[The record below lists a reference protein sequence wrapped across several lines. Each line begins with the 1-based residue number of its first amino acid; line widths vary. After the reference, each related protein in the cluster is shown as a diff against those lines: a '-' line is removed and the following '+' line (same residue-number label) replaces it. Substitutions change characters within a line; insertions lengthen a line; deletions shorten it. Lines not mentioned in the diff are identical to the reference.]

1 MADQTETRA
10 RLVQGSVSWGLFRLT
25 LPMIA
30 GISAT
35 IIVGLLEA
43 WYLAQVSTEAL
54 IAYSFTFP
62 VAMALMSLSLGISI
76 GVSSVLARTVGGG
89 DQTQV
94 KRLASD
100 GLALAAL
107 VMLAF
112 SLLGAATIEPLFRLL
127 GAGDATLPLIK
138 DYMLIWYLSLVFMAV
153 PAVGA
158 SAMRAT
164 GDASVSGAIMVGG
177 SALQGLLGPV
187 FIFGLGG
194 LPALGLEG
202 AAIATLVA
210 RLGIFV
216 VALAVLHYRERLLS
230 YSGLTL
236 AALLNSWRR
245 ILAVSLPAAA
255 TNMIGPFS
263 NAIIVSLLADF
274 SQETVAGYGIASR
287 IESVFVIPLFALSAS
302 IGPFTGQNW
311 GSDRRDRANAA
322 MKLSFQYS
330 MVWGALVAL
339 LLMAFRQPMAA
350 FFDEDPAVLAAATS
364 YLLIVPLS
372 YGAWGL
378 LMMAS
383 AIFNSLGKPVRAT
396 VMSAGRMLVVY
407 VPLAYLGKALW
418 GVPGIFAASCAA
430 NICMGALAL
439 LWNRSAYGSYGR
451 MERHESRTA

>member
-1 MADQTETRA
+1 MTAAEGIEDRPRA

-43 WYLAQVSTEAL
+43 WYLAQVSTAAL

-76 GVSSVLARTVGGG
+76 GVSSVLARTVGEG

-94 KRLASD
+94 RRLASD
-100 GLALAAL
+100 GLALAAA
-107 VMLAF
+107 VMLAV
-112 SLLGAATIEPLFRLL
+112 SLLGAATIRPLFRLL
-127 GAGDATLPLIK
+127 GADDASLPLIEE
-138 DYMLIWYLSLVFMAV
+138 YMLIWYLSLVFMSV

-164 GDASVSGAIMVGG
+164 GDAGVSGTIMVAG
-177 SALQGLLGPV
+177 SALQGLLGPL
-187 FIFGLGG
+187 FIFGLAG
-194 LPALGLEG
+194 LPALGLTG

-210 RLGIFV
+210 RLAIFAV
-216 VALAVLHYRERLLS
+216 TLAVLHHRERLLS
-230 YSGLTL
+230 YRDLTL
-236 AALLNSWRR
+236 AALLASWRR
-245 ILAVSLPAAA
+245 ILAVSLPATA

-287 IESVFVIPLFALSAS
+287 IESVFIIPLFALSAS

-311 GSDRRDRANAA
+311 GSGRLDRANAA
-322 MKLSFQYS
+322 MKLAFRYAL
-330 MVWGALVAL
+330 VWGALVAA
-339 LLMAFRQPMAA
+339 LLMAFRHPIAA
-350 FFDEDPAVLAAATS
+350 FFDGNPAVVGPAAS

-372 YGAWGL
+372 YGAWGM

-383 AIFNSLGKPVRAT
+383 AIFNSLGKPIRST
-396 VMSAGRMLVVY
+396 IMSAGRMLVVY
-407 VPLAYLGKALW
+407 VPLAYLGKALY
-418 GVPGIFAASCAA
+418 GVPGIFAACCAA
-430 NICMGALAL
+430 NLCMGLLAL
-439 LWNRSAYGSYGR
+439 LWNRRTYGKAGA
-451 MERHESRTA
+451 EGAQ